1 MIKRNCIL
9 LFFILGCISSS
20 FSQDFLNVKHK
31 FPEINVIDTARY
43 RIYYKHFMED
53 KNATRDKDI
62 NKETC
67 LLVGDKVSL
76 YKETAGCLLDSLNYS
91 PELRNASITGMDF
104 LNKCISLNAGPAPG
118 LYRFHEENDSI
129 LEEGIHTNYFN
140 YYRDAAPEI
149 DWSIGEE
156 TKEIE
161 GIPCRIA
168 TTRLHGRDWTAW
180 FAESIPVFEGPWK
193 LTGLPGLIIEAY
205 DGNREHEFEL
215 ISFSPCNVPIID
227 YVEKGDELTRKQM
240 IKERIRDAKS
250 KNVHLSQISPDSK
263 PTGAEPVPFL
273 NFIEKE

>member
-1 MIKRNCIL
+1 MTKRHYI
-9 LFFILGCISSS
+9 LFFFVLGFISSS

-31 FPEINVIDTARY
+31 FPEVNVIDTARY

-53 KNATRDKDI
+53 KNATINKEV

-76 YKETAGCLLDSLNYS
+76 YKDTSGCLLDSLNS
-91 PELRNASITGMDF
+91 NIELRNASITGMDF
-104 LNKCISLNAGPAPG
+104 LNKCVSLNAGPAPG
-118 LYRFHEENDSI
+118 LYRFHEKNDSI
-129 LEEGIHTNYFN
+129 LEEGILTINFN

-149 DWSIGEE
+149 NWNIGEE
-156 TKEIE
+156 RKEIE

-168 TTRLHGRDWTAW
+168 TTHLYGRDWTAW

-205 DGNREHEFEL
+205 DNNREHEFEL
-215 ISFSPCNVPIID
+215 ISFSPCSVPIIN
-227 YVEKGDELTRKQM
+227 YVEKGDQLTRKQM

-250 KNVHLSQISPDSK
+250 KNIHLSQISPDTQSS
-263 PTGAEPVPFL
+263 GAEPVPFL